1 MPGELERLII
11 ALMQPKPG
19 TVATA
24 LATVQLQY
32 DTLALTASESVT
44 STFTPNNTWDTGR
57 WGEALWG

>member
-24 LATVQLQY
+24 LATVPLQY